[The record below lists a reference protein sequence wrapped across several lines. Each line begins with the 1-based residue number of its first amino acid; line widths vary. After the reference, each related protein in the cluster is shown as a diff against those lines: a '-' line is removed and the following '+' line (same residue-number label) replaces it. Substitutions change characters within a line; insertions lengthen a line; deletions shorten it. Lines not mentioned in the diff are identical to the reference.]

1 MYVDVKVT
9 VWQRIKLNED
19 EDVSAEDVIEMLKL
33 HEPYM
38 DFLWDEKKFSID
50 WDTIT
55 DTEEYLPAEEN
66 GGQSTVEL
74 YDNDGK
80 LLWNNQTIQ

>member
-19 EDVSAEDVIEMLKL
+19 EDVSAKDVIEMLKL
-33 HEPYM
+33 HEPWLG
-38 DFLWDEKKFSID
+38 FLQDEKKFSID

-55 DTEEYLPAEEN
+55 DTEEYMTAGDN
-66 GGQSTVEL
+66 SGYSTVEL
-74 YDNDGK
+74 YDDDGK
-80 LLWNNQTIQ
+80 LLWDNQTIQ

>member
-19 EDVSAEDVIEMLKL
+19 EDVSAEDVIEKLKL
-33 HEPYM
+33 HEPWLG
-38 DFLWDEKKFSID
+38 FLWNEEKFSID

-55 DTEEYLPAEEN
+55 DTEEHMTVEEN
-66 GGQSTVEL
+66 GGCSTVEL
-74 YDNDGK
+74 YDDDGK
-80 LLWNNQTIQ
+80 LLWENEKK

>member
-19 EDVSAEDVIEMLKL
+19 EDVSAKDVIEMLEL
-33 HEPYM
+33 YEPWLE
-38 DFLWDEKKFSID
+38 FLWDEKKFSID

-66 GGQSTVEL
+66 GGCSTVEL
-74 YDNDGK
+74 YDDEGK
-80 LLWNNQTIQ
+80 LLWDNQII